1 MFLPRQIIVFKF
13 TENTCLNRMQILHL
27 ISTELGKL
35 KYSKNYLV
43 NKIYVTAAG
52 LEHATI

>member
-1 MFLPRQIIVFKF
+1 MPEQDA
-13 TENTCLNRMQILHL
+13 ILHL

-43 NKIYVTAAG
+43 NKIYVTATG
-52 LEHATI
+52 LEPATIWLINEHSTI